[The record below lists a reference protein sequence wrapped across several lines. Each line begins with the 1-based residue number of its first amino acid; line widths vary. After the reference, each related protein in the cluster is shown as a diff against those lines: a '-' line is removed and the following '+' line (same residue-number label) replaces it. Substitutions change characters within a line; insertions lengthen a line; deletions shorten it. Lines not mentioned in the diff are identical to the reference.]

1 VTTANDDVPSDVRQL
16 ATLLLDHVE
25 RTATRAVIRM
35 QELLP
40 AYSRIPV
47 DELVPFVLANQRN
60 MLLAVLHPDADQ
72 SQNQALIRMAGETRA
87 LQGITSDVMLNAWR
101 IGLEAVREEAHARA
115 DELAI
120 RKDALLEFVVATLQW
135 GDSAMRTSASAH
147 HETEIRELGRLAEEQ
162 AALRRVATLV
172 ARGARPDDVF
182 TAVAEKV
189 AGLLGVTNA
198 TIGRFEPDGTVTT
211 VAAWN
216 AGEVAVLTGRRWD
229 LKEDNVAEL
238 VFTTRRSARQDDD
251 SDASGPTG
259 GRNAGYRSVV
269 GSPITVEGRL
279 WGFISVASSAVE
291 PLPADTEA
299 RLASFTDL
307 VAMAIANTE
316 SRSGLARLAAEQA
329 ALRRVA
335 VLVAEG
341 APPAVVFDAVA
352 GETLTLMRADSARV
366 CRYEPDGTATVL
378 AEQNTGAEPPTVG
391 TRLTLQGQSVTAQVL
406 RTRQASRRD
415 DLDAAAGTADA
426 LAREPGVRCG
436 IGGPIVVE
444 GRLWGVIVAHWSRPG
459 PLPDEAE
466 ARLNEFAE
474 LVATAIANAN
484 SRDQLAASRAR
495 LLTEADHARR
505 RVVRDLHDGA
515 QQRLV
520 QTIVILQLTQRAVE
534 PDNEKAKT
542 LIAGALAQA
551 QQANT
556 ELRELAHGILPA
568 ALTNGGLLSGI
579 SLIVSQ
585 LDFPVDVDVPSERFA
600 PEIEASAYFVVA
612 EALTNVV
619 KHAHAERAE
628 VRAFVE
634 DETLHLEVRDDGTGG
649 ADPRGHGL
657 VGLSD
662 RVMTLNGRIG
672 VEDRAEG
679 GTILAAT
686 LPLGAG

>member
-1 VTTANDDVPSDVRQL
+1 VTTTNDNVPSDVRQL

-60 MLLAVLHPDADQ
+60 MLLAVLDPEADQ
-72 SQNQALIRMAGETRA
+72 SQNQALIRVAGETRA

-147 HETEIRELGRLAEEQ
+147 HETEIRELGRLADEQ

-172 ARGARPDDVF
+172 ARGARPDDLF
-182 TAVAEKV
+182 TAVAEEV

-198 TIGRFEPDGTVTT
+198 TVGRFEPDGMVTT
-211 VAAWN
+211 VAAWS
-216 AGEVAVLTGRRWD
+216 AGEVAFPTGWRWD
-229 LKEDNVAEL
+229 LERNNVAGL
-238 VFTTRRSARQDDD
+238 VFSTGRPARRDDD
-251 SDASGPTG
+251 SDASGPVG
-259 GRNAGYRSVV
+259 ARKAGYRSAV

-279 WGFISVASSAVE
+279 WGFISVASSAAE

-378 AEQNTGAEPPTVG
+378 AERNTGAEPLTVG
-391 TRLTLQGQSVTAQVL
+391 TRLTLEGQSVTAQVL
-406 RTRQASRRD
+406 RTGQASRRD
-415 DLDAAAGTADA
+415 DFDAAAGTAGGH
-426 LAREPGVRCG
+426 ARERGVRSAVG
-436 IGGPIVVE
+436 APIVVE
-444 GRLWGVIVAHWSRPG
+444 GRLWGVIVAHWSRRD

-466 ARLNEFAE
+466 ARLDEFAE

-520 QTIVILQLTQRAVE
+520 RTIVILKLTQRALA
-534 PDNEKAKT
+534 PNNEKAEA
-542 LIAGALAQA
+542 LLAGALAQA

-556 ELRELAHGILPA
+556 ELRELAHGILPT
-568 ALTNGGLLSGI
+568 ALAHGGLRSGV

-634 DETLHLEVRDDGTGG
+634 DETLHLEVRDDGIGG

-657 VGLSD
+657 IGLSD
-662 RVMTLNGRIG
+662 RVMALNGRIG
-672 VEDRAEG
+672 VEDQAEG

-686 LPLGAG
+686 LPLAAG

>member
-1 VTTANDDVPSDVRQL
+1 MTTTNENVPSDVRQL
-16 ATLLLDHVE
+16 ATLLLDDVE
-25 RTATRAVIRM
+25 RTATRGVIRM

-60 MLLAVLHPDADQ
+60 MLLAVLDPDTDQ
-72 SQNQALIRMAGETRA
+72 SQHQALVRVAGETRA

-135 GDSAMRTSASAH
+135 GDRAMRTSASAH
-147 HETEIRELGRLAEEQ
+147 HETEIRELGRLADEQ

-182 TAVAEKV
+182 TAVAEEV

-198 TIGRFEPDGTVTT
+198 TVGRFEPDGIVTT
-211 VAAWN
+211 VAAWT
-216 AGEVAVLTGRRWD
+216 AGEVALPTGLRGDLKGNNIARLVFSTGRP
-229 LKEDNVAEL
+229 A
-238 VFTTRRSARQDDD
+238 RRDAH
-251 SDASGPTG
+251 SDASGPPGVHT
-259 GRNAGYRSVV
+259 RKAGYRSAV

-316 SRSGLARLAAEQA
+316 SRSGLARLAREQA
-329 ALRRVA
+329 ARRRVA

-341 APPAVVFDAVA
+341 APPAGVFDAVA
-352 GETLTLMRADSARV
+352 GETLSLMRADSARV

-378 AEQNTGAEPPTVG
+378 AERHTGAEPLTVG
-391 TRLTLQGQSVTAQVL
+391 TRSTLEGQRVTAQVL
-406 RTRQASRRD
+406 RTGQASRSGGFD
-415 DLDAAAGTADA
+415 EAAGTAGA
-426 LAREPGVRCG
+426 LARGLRCAVG
-436 IGGPIVVE
+436 APILVE
-444 GRLWGVIVAHWSRPG
+444 GGLWGVIVADWSRRD

-484 SRDQLAASRAR
+484 SRDQLAASRGR

-520 QTIVILQLTQRAVE
+520 QTIVTLKLTQRALE
-534 PDNEKAKT
+534 PNNEKAEA
-542 LIAGALAQA
+542 LIAEALAHA
-551 QQANT
+551 EQANT

-568 ALTNGGLLSGI
+568 ALAHGGLRSGV
-579 SLIVSQ
+579 SSIVSQ
-585 LDFPVDVDVPSERFA
+585 LELPVGVDVVSDRFA
-600 PEIEASAYFVVA
+600 PEIEASAYFVIA

-634 DETLHLEVRDDGTGG
+634 DETLHLEIRDDGIGG
-649 ADPRGHGL
+649 ADPHGHGL

-662 RVMTLNGRIG
+662 RVAALNGRIG
-672 VEDRAEG
+672 VEDQAEG
-679 GTILAAT
+679 GTVLAAT

>member
-1 VTTANDDVPSDVRQL
+1 VTTTNDNVPSDVRQL
-16 ATLLLDHVE
+16 ATLLLDDVE
-25 RTATRAVIRM
+25 RTARRGVIRM

-40 AYSRIPV
+40 PYSRIPV

-60 MLLAVLHPDADQ
+60 MLLAVLDPDTDQ
-72 SQNQALIRMAGETRA
+72 SQHQALIRVAGETRA

-101 IGLEAVREEAHARA
+101 IGLEAVREEAHLRA

-135 GDSAMRTSASAH
+135 GDRAMRTSASAH
-147 HETEIRELGRLAEEQ
+147 HETEIRELGRLADEQ

-182 TAVAEKV
+182 TAVAEEV

-198 TIGRFEPDGTVTT
+198 TVGRFEPDGMVTA
-211 VAAWN
+211 VAAWP
-216 AGEVAVLTGRRWD
+216 AGEVALPIGLRRDPKGNVAALVFSTGRP
-229 LKEDNVAEL
+229 A
-238 VFTTRRSARQDDD
+238 RR
-251 SDASGPTG
+251 DAHPDAPDPLSVHS
-259 GRNAGYRSVV
+259 RNTGYRSAV
-269 GSPITVEGRL
+269 GSPITVEDRL
-279 WGFISVASSAVE
+279 WGFISVGSSAAE
-291 PLPADTEA
+291 QLPADTEA

-316 SRSGLARLAAEQA
+316 SRSGLTRLATEQA
-329 ALRRVA
+329 ARRRVA

-341 APPAVVFDAVA
+341 AAPAVVFDAVA
-352 GETLTLMRADSARV
+352 GETLALMRADSAWI

-378 AEQNTGAEPPTVG
+378 AERNAGAEALTVG
-391 TRLTLQGQSVTAQVL
+391 TRSMREGQDVTAQVL
-406 RTRQASRRD
+406 RTGQASRMD
-415 DLDAAAGTADA
+415 DFDEGAGTAGG
-426 LAREPGVRCG
+426 LAHGLRCAVG
-436 IGGPIVVE
+436 APIVVE
-444 GRLWGVIVAHWSRPG
+444 GRLWGVIVAQWSRPD
-459 PLPDEAE
+459 PLPDGAE

-474 LVATAIANAN
+474 LVATAMANAN
-484 SRDQLAASRAR
+484 SRDQLAASRGR

-520 QTIVILQLTQRAVE
+520 QTIVTLKLARRALE
-534 PDNEKAKT
+534 PGNEKTEA
-542 LIAGALAQA
+542 LIAEALAHA
-551 QQANT
+551 QQANA

-568 ALTNGGLLSGI
+568 ALAHGGLRSGV
-579 SLIVSQ
+579 SSIVSR
-585 LDFPVDVDVPSERFA
+585 LELPVDVDVLSERFA
-600 PEIEASAYFVVA
+600 PEIEASAYFVIA

-634 DETLHLEVRDDGTGG
+634 DDTLHLQVRDDGIGG

-662 RVMTLNGRIG
+662 RVTAFNGRIE
-672 VEDRAEG
+672 VEDHVEG
-679 GTILAAT
+679 GTIVAAT
-686 LPLGAG
+686 LPLAAG